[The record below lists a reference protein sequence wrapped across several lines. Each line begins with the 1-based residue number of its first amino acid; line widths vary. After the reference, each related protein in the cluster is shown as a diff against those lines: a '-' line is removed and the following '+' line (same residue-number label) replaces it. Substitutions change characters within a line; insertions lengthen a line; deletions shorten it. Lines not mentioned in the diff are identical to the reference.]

1 MAMRG
6 IEMGEEKHVKLY
18 AFLKIVILIF
28 GLTVEILLLAVDSEQ
43 LKQFKNYEVAIHMI
57 YGVQ

>member
-1 MAMRG
+1 
-6 IEMGEEKHVKLY
+6 MGEEKHVKLY

-43 LKQFKNYEVAIHMI
+43 LKQFKNYEVA
-57 YGVQ
+57 